1 MRRRALLPDTAPQRQ
16 SRAGPQLPD
25 TGRCREVGGGL
36 IVELKGDSI
45 LAIWKAAQPSPALKK
60 QACLAALDL
69 ARAVDL
75 FNDSLTDL
83 NLPTRI
89 AVHFGEI
96 FHGNVGAGEYY
107 QYGLRGDTV
116 NTASRIDGLNK
127 YLGTRILV
135 SQEVLDQAEGVLT
148 REVGKFLLKGKAQPL
163 VVHELLCRNEE
174 CDERQKASCEK
185 FADGLDAFRRKSWD
199 EAKENFCQV
208 SGDGRV
214 DGPAHFYL
222 KLCEQYKQ
230 KPPEENWEGTV
241 PLEEK

>member
-1 MRRRALLPDTAPQRQ
+1 MVYGACLFADVAGYTTFEATLTPIRRN
-16 SRAGPQLPD
+16 
-25 TGRCREVGGGL
+25 GGL

-45 LAIWKAAQPSPALKK
+45 LAIWKAAQPSPALKQ

-69 ARAVDL
+69 ANAVDL
-75 FNDSLTDL
+75 FNSSLKDV

-116 NTASRIDGLNK
+116 NTASRMDGLNK
-127 YLGTRILV
+127 YLGTKILV
-135 SQEVLDQAEGVLT
+135 SQEALEQTEGVLT
-148 REVGKFLLKGKAQPL
+148 KELGKFLLKGKSQPL
-163 VVHELLCRNEE
+163 TIYELLCRIEE
-174 CDERQKASCEK
+174 SDEKQKKSCED
-185 FADGLDAFRRKSWD
+185 FADALNAFRRKSWD
-199 EAKENFCQV
+199 EAEQRFH
-208 SGDGRV
+208 RV
-214 DGPAHFYL
+214 TDNATVHSTAHFYI

-230 KPPEENWEGTV
+230 KPPEDGWEGTV